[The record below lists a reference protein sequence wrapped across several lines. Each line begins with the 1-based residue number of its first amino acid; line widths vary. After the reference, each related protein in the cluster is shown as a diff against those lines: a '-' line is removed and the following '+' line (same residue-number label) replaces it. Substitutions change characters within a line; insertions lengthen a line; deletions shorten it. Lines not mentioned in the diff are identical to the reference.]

1 MKQVFG
7 RKTLPNPIV
16 TWERNMRECKK
27 IRAEMK
33 GEWEEFCE
41 EKEEIPDDLAD
52 SVYMKHYEG

>member
-33 GEWEEFCE
+33 GE
-41 EKEEIPDDLAD
+41 
-52 SVYMKHYEG
+52 